1 MQTFWLLVL
10 FEMLNFPPRV
20 SGTRAGLCVLDLV
33 PILTWHGLNCDHD
46 GTLSP
51 FHCTSVR
58 IDDTVV
64 APMS

>member
-1 MQTFWLLVL
+1 MQSDTNRCKAFSFSSGFYDISILLA
-10 FEMLNFPPRV
+10 
-20 SGTRAGLCVLDLV
+20 TI
-33 PILTWHGLNCDHD
+33 ILTWHGLNCDHD